1 MKKLTLSVAFIM
13 LLQLAFAGGLL
24 TNYNQ
29 SAQYIRML
37 SRNAS
42 LDVDAVF
49 YNPAGL
55 VKLEDGWHF
64 SFSSQTIWQT
74 REVTSNFPLL
84 MNDHDNYYEGKTFAP
99 VFPDFYGVYKM
110 DKWAFSLGFGPAAGG
125 GSAKFDNGLPSFEIP
140 VSKIVPALS
149 GLGQIDPGLAVSG
162 YSLDMSFDASSI
174 FWGIQVG
181 ASYAINDVISVYG
194 GVRVMPSSNTY
205 NGAIR
210 DIMLTAGGQTYPA
223 PTWLNGAAGT
233 LSGYA
238 SQAGTGAD
246 LSYAA
251 AAGMQPIIDGG
262 GGAYTLAQLEG
273 GGFITATQRAQLEGG
288 LLAAGVPQEQ
298 IDMMNAGQI
307 QGAYNAA
314 GDELTQT
321 AAILTGT
328 AQTLSGTADQMGDK
342 EVDAK
347 QTGTGFTPI
356 VSVNISPNDDW
367 NIAVKYEHKTALKLT
382 NDTKVDDMG
391 LFPDG
396 AESRND
402 VPGLLA
408 VGVGYRGLDWLEVQ
422 LSYNQYFDKGVDWGY
437 NVRYNA
443 VDEVL
448 HREIDKN
455 SYEIGSGFQF
465 NLTDNF
471 AISLGYLYSSTG
483 VAESYQSDFSFSNK
497 SYTVAGGIQWKITDR
512 LTFDAGVLKTTY
524 TEDEVNF
531 VDPDVGSY
539 TDVYN
544 KDLLGVAAGLTFS
557 IF

>member
-1 MKKLTLSVAFIM
+1 MKKITLSVAFVM

-64 SFSSQTIWQT
+64 SLSSQTIWQT

-99 VFPDFYGVYKM
+99 VFPDFYGVYKK

-140 VSKIVPALS
+140 ISKIVPALS
-149 GLGQIDPGLAVSG
+149 GLGQIDPALAVSG
-162 YSLDMSFDASSI
+162 YSLSMSFDASSI
-174 FWGIQVG
+174 FWGVQVG
-181 ASYAINDVISVYG
+181 ASYAINDMISVYG
-194 GVRVMPSSNTY
+194 GVRVMPSTNTY
-205 NGAIR
+205 NGSIK
-210 DIMLTAGGQTYPA
+210 DIMLTAGGQSYPA
-223 PTWLNGAAGT
+223 PSWLSGAAGT
-233 LSGYA
+233 LNGYA
-238 SQAGTGAD
+238 AQASTGAD

-251 AAGMQPIIDGG
+251 ASGMQPIIDGG
-262 GGAYTLAQLEG
+262 GAAFTLAQLEG
-273 GGFITATQRAQLEGG
+273 AGFISSAQRAQLEGG
-288 LLAAGVPQEQ
+288 LILAGVPQEQ

-307 QGAYNAA
+307 QGAYTAA
-314 GDELTQT
+314 GEQLTQT
-321 AAILTGT
+321 ATVLTGT
-328 AQTLSGTADQMGDK
+328 AQTLNGTAELMGDK

-356 VSVNISPNDDW
+356 ISVNISPNDDW
-367 NIAVKYEHKTALKLT
+367 NIALKYEHKTALKLK
-382 NDTKVDDMG
+382 NETKVDDMG

-402 VPGLLA
+402 VPGIFA
-408 VGVGYRGLDWLEVQ
+408 AGVGYRGLDWLELQ
-422 LSYNQYFDKGVDWGY
+422 LSYNLYLDKGVDWGY
-437 NVRYNA
+437 NVRYDA
-443 VDEVL
+443 VGETL
-448 HREIDKN
+448 HREIDNN
-455 SYEIGSGFQF
+455 SHEIALGLQF
-465 NLTDNF
+465 NLSDNF
-471 AISLGYLYSSTG
+471 AISTGGLYSSTG
-483 VAESYQSDFSFSNK
+483 VAESYQSDFSYSNAA
-497 SYTVAGGIQWKITDR
+497 YAFAAGLEWKITDR
-512 LTFDAGVLKTTY
+512 LTFDAGLSQTIY
-524 TEDEVNF
+524 IEDEVTF
-531 VDPDVGSY
+531 VDPDVGTY
-539 TDVYN
+539 TDIYQ
-544 KDLLGVAAGLTFS
+544 KKTFMVAAGLTFS

>member
-64 SFSSQTIWQT
+64 SLSSQTIWQT

-99 VFPDFYGVYKM
+99 VFPDVYGVYKK

-140 VSKIVPALS
+140 ISKIVPALS

-162 YSLDMSFDASSI
+162 YSLNMSFDASSI

-181 ASYAINDVISVYG
+181 ASYAINDMISVYG
-194 GVRVMPSSNTY
+194 GVRVMPSTNTY
-205 NGAIR
+205 DGSIR
-210 DIMLTAGGQTYPA
+210 DIMLTAGGQSYPA

-233 LSGYA
+233 LNGYA
-238 SQAGTGAD
+238 TQASAGAD
-246 LSYAA
+246 MAYG
-251 AAGMQPIIDGG
+251 AAGSLEPVIQGG
-262 GGAYTLAQLEG
+262 GGEFTLAQLEG
-273 GGFITATQRAQLEGG
+273 AGYISATQRAQLEGG
-288 LLAAGVPQEQ
+288 LLAVGVPQEQ
-298 IDMMNAGQI
+298 IDMMNAGQV
-307 QGAYNAA
+307 QGTYTAA
-314 GDELTQT
+314 GDEFTQ
-321 AAILTGT
+321 AATLLTGT
-328 AQTLSGTADQMGDK
+328 SQTLSGTADLMGDK

-356 VSVNISPNDDW
+356 ISVNISPNEDW
-367 NIAVKYEHKTALKLT
+367 NIGIKYEHKTALKLK
-382 NDTKVDDMG
+382 NETKVDDMG

-396 AESRND
+396 AETRND

-408 VGVGYRGLDWLEVQ
+408 VGVGYRGLDWMEMQ
-422 LSYNQYFDKGVDWGY
+422 LSYNLYMDKGVDWGN
-437 NVRYNA
+437 NVRYDA
-443 VDEVL
+443 VGVEL
-448 HREIDKN
+448 HREIDNN
-455 SYEIGSGFQF
+455 SHEIAAGFQF
-465 NLTDNF
+465 NLSDNF
-471 AISLGYLYSSTG
+471 AFSVGGLYSSTG
-483 VAESYQSDFSFSNK
+483 VAESYQSDFSYSNAA
-497 SYTVAGGIQWKITDR
+497 YAYAGGIQWKITDK
-512 LTFDAGVLKTTY
+512 LTFDAGISQTIYL
-524 TEDEVNF
+524 EDEVTF
-531 VDPDVGSY
+531 VDPDIGTY
-539 TDVYN
+539 TDNYQ
-544 KDLLGVAAGLTFS
+544 KKTFMVAAGLSFS

>member
-1 MKKLTLSVAFIM
+1 MKKITLSVAFIM

-99 VFPDFYGVYKM
+99 VFPDFYGVYKK

-140 VSKIVPALS
+140 ISKIVPALS

-162 YSLDMSFDASSI
+162 YSVDMSFDASSI

-210 DIMLTAGGQTYPA
+210 DIMLTAAGQSYPA
-223 PTWLNGAAGT
+223 PTWLNGAAGNLNGLAT
-233 LSGYA
+233 QASG
-238 SQAGTGAD
+238 GAD
-246 LSYAA
+246 MAYGAA
-251 AAGMQPIIDGG
+251 TSLDPVIAGG
-262 GGAYTLAQLEG
+262 GSDFTLAQLEG
-273 GGFITATQRAQLEGG
+273 AGYITATQRAQLEGG
-288 LLAAGVPQEQ
+288 LLAVGVPQEQ

-307 QGAYNAA
+307 QGAYTSA

-321 AAILTGT
+321 ATLLTGT

-367 NIAVKYEHKTALKLT
+367 NIAVKYEHKTTLKLT

-443 VDEVL
+443 VDEIL

-465 NLTDNF
+465 NITDQF
-471 AISLGYLYSSTG
+471 AVSLGYLYSSTG

-524 TEDEVNF
+524 TEDEVKF